1 MNVNSSA
8 QSPQVVRGRWG
19 FYPCGVETYLKLKR
33 LNALVHQS
41 RVIAASWA
49 RWNRKQ
55 PQNRIVRQT
64 LRDTAGRPVGRVPK
78 LNDEGQVIPI
88 PEPRRPIAAAFIRP
102 PGKNFDIDVAEAIG
116 LDYHNA
122 RYPKATEAEVTPL
135 ILTPAQI
142 DEQIARYETWCG

>member
-64 LRDTAGRPVGRVPK
+64 LRDAAGRRAGRVPK
-78 LNDEGQVIPI
+78 LDGQGQVIPI

-102 PGKNFDIDVAEAIG
+102 PGKNFDIDVAELIE
-116 LDYHNA
+116 LDYRNA
-122 RYPKATEAEVTPL
+122 RYPKTSEADVTPL
-135 ILTPAQI
+135 SLTAIQI
-142 DEQIARYETWCG
+142 DEQIARFEKWRG